1 MQQSFRWFVEN
12 HDREVMETISND
24 LPVGSHRRGHEDV
37 PVWSR
42 FGMYYISEGQTIKKV
57 QPDVVTLHESP
68 PTFQSGRERR
78 R

>member
-12 HDREVMETISND
+12 HDREVMETIRNHV
-24 LPVGSHRRGHEDV
+24 PVGSHRRGHEDV

-57 QPDVVTLHESP
+57 QPDVVTLYESP
-68 PTFQSGRERR
+68 PAFQSGRERR